1 MALSSPRNRKPTEQR
16 VPEGTW
22 AAYNFDAMAR
32 AELMMMRA
40 VGAIRDGWAVRN
52 EELTLERLQREKWLD
67 MIEGVS
73 GDEEAS
79 AQLDETLRTLLI
91 PIIQQA
97 LMQPAPGEEGSPR
110 GR

>member
-1 MALSSPRNRKPTEQR
+1 MPSPYQRRKQPPEQR
-16 VPEGTW
+16 IPEGTW
-22 AAYNFDAMAR
+22 SGLNFDAMAR

-40 VGAIRDGWAVRN
+40 IDDIRMGWAVRN
-52 EELTLERLQREKWLD
+52 EELTLEHLNREKWLD

-73 GDEEAS
+73 KDAEAS

-97 LMQPAPGEEGSPR
+97 MMPPAPGEESGAR